1 MAVLTLSAEIKAPNR
16 NPTGAGANSLDTN
29 FTAPTVAA
37 DGIDFVSQGNEI
49 ILVLNTHAA
58 TPYTFS
64 IISEADALGRTG
76 DLTTYSLA
84 ALECAAFQLPR
95 LGWADATTGKILITM
110 ENIAVKVL
118 VLRPYGLLN
127 G

>member
-1 MAVLTLSAEIKAPNR
+1 MAITTLSAEIKAPNR
-16 NPTGAGANSLDTN
+16 NPTGAGANALDTN
-29 FTAPTVAA
+29 FTAPAVAS
-37 DGIDFVSQGNEI
+37 DGIDFVAQGNEI
-49 ILVLNTHAA
+49 ILVLNTDAA

-84 ALECAAFQLPR
+84 AGECAAFQLPR
-95 LGWADATTGKILITM
+95 EGWADATTGKILITM
-110 ENIAVKVL
+110 QNVAVKVL
-118 VLRPYGLLN
+118 VLRPNGLVN

>member
-1 MAVLTLSAEIKAPNR
+1 MAVTTLSTEIKSPNR
-16 NPTGAGANSLDTN
+16 NPTGATANTLDTN
-29 FTAPTVAA
+29 FTAPAVAA
-37 DGIDFVSQGNEI
+37 DGIDFVSQGNEVI
-49 ILVLNTHAA
+49 IVFNSHAA
-58 TPYTFS
+58 TPQTFS

-84 ALECAAFQLPR
+84 AGEAASFQLPR

-110 ENIAVKVL
+110 SDVSVKVL